1 MAENIGWD
9 GGQGSAGDGAKVEFE
24 KKGVADKPH
33 AVVHLLVA
41 TALYPQRISN
51 GFLWYIYF

>member
-1 MAENIGWD
+1 MVEM
-9 GGQGSAGDGAKVEFE
+9 GDREVQVEFE